1 MAGDRM
7 STVNGL
13 MNLISNAMIVA
24 GAALILIGGIGLLL
38 TRTEDEE
45 GGLNHDDAD
54 H

>member
-1 MAGDRM
+1 M
-7 STVNGL
+7 SAVNAA
-13 MNLISNAMIVA
+13 MDLISNAMIVA

-45 GGLNHDDAD
+45 GGWKHDDTD